1 VHIVLAGLSHKTAPI
16 DVREQIAIAPADY
29 QRALNEIARRP
40 ALRELV
46 VVSTCNRTELY
57 GVADAYHAGTDS
69 LDAAFADMGR
79 QRGLAVE
86 GHLYRRH
93 GAAAVRHLFRVA
105 ASLDSLVVGE
115 PQILGQVKEAYR
127 AAADSSLTGVALDR
141 LFAHA
146 FEVGKRVR
154 TETAIG
160 SYAVSVPSAAV
171 DLARKIFGSF
181 SGRRAL
187 VIGAGEMAE
196 LTLRHLHESGVER
209 VTIANRTRATA
220 EAMGREFAAAVVGLD
235 DLPAALAQADIVVAS
250 AGAPDYLLR
259 RPQVEAAMKERRNR
273 PVFLI
278 DIAVPR
284 NVEPAV
290 GQVYNVFLYSVDD
303 LEKVVE
309 DNRERRGKEAER
321 AEQIVEQEVERFLK
335 WWVGL
340 EAVPTIVALR
350 EKIEQLSVEESQR
363 LLARLS
369 HLPERDR
376 KLIEQFGPQLV
387 HKILHLPTAQ
397 IRNVGDAERCAQLAS
412 SLRFLFRLDDV
423 THAGRR
429 AAREPAGGDAAGGGA
444 NEGGAAG
451 GGAAGG
457 SARAGDPPPAE

>member
-1 VHIVLAGLSHKTAPI
+1 VHICLAGLSHKTAPI
-16 DVREQIAIAPADY
+16 DVRERVAIAPADY
-29 QRALNEIARRP
+29 PRALSEISRLP

-57 GVADAYHAGTDS
+57 CVADAYHGGVRA
-69 LDAAFADMGR
+69 LDEAFGEMGR
-79 QRGLAVE
+79 RAGLE
-86 GHLYRRH
+86 LDGFLYRRH

-105 ASLDSLVVGE
+105 SSLDSLVVGE
-115 PQILGQVKEAYR
+115 PQILGQVKDAYR
-127 AAADSSLTGVALDR
+127 EAADSSLTGVALDR

-154 TETAIG
+154 TETEIG
-160 SYAVSVPSAAV
+160 TYAVSVSSAAV
-171 DLARKIFGSF
+171 ELAKKIFGSL

-196 LTLRHLHESGVER
+196 LTLRHLHDSGVER
-209 VTIANRTRATA
+209 ITVANRTRETA
-220 EAMGREFAAAVVGLD
+220 QALAREFGAAVVGLD
-235 DLPAALAQADIVVAS
+235 ELGPALAPADIVVAS
-250 AGAPDYLLR
+250 AASPDYLLR
-259 RPQVEAAMKERRNR
+259 RPQVETAMRERRNR
-273 PVFLI
+273 PVFVI

-309 DNRERRGKEAER
+309 DNRERRTREAER

-350 EKIEQLSVEESQR
+350 EKIEKLSLDESRR
-363 LLARLS
+363 LLARLQ

-376 KLIEQFGPQLV
+376 KLVEQFGPQLV

-397 IRNVGDAERCAQLAS
+397 IRNVGDAERCALLAA
-412 SLRFLFRLDDV
+412 SLRYLFRLDEGEGSA
-423 THAGRR
+423 AGHGAGAHD
-429 AAREPAGGDAAGGGA
+429 AAPAGPAA
-444 NEGGAAG
+444 
-451 GGAAGG
+451 
-457 SARAGDPPPAE
+457 AGDPGSEPAP

>member
-1 VHIVLAGLSHKTAPI
+1 
-16 DVREQIAIAPADY
+16 
-29 QRALNEIARRP
+29 
-40 ALRELV
+40 
-46 VVSTCNRTELY
+46 
-57 GVADAYHAGTDS
+57 
-69 LDAAFADMGR
+69 MGR
-79 QRGLAVE
+79 QAGVDIA

-115 PQILGQVKEAYR
+115 PQILGQVKDAYK

-171 DLARKIFGSF
+171 DLAKKIFGSF

-187 VIGAGEMAE
+187 IIGAGAMAE

-209 VTIANRTRATA
+209 ITLANRTRATA
-220 EAMGREFAAAVVGLD
+220 EGLAREYRAQVVGLD
-235 DLPAALAQADIVVAS
+235 ELPAALVHADIVVAS
-250 AGAPDYLLR
+250 AGAPDCLLR
-259 RPQVEAAMKERRNR
+259 RPQVEAAMRERRNR

-290 GQVYNVFLYSVDD
+290 DQVYNVFLYSVDD

-309 DNRERRGKEAER
+309 DNRERRSREAER
-321 AEQIVEQEVERFLK
+321 AEQVVEQEVERFLK

-350 EKIEQLSVEESQR
+350 EKIEKLSLEESQR
-363 LLARLS
+363 LLARLPN
-369 HLPERDR
+369 LPERDR
-376 KLIEQFGPQLV
+376 QLIEQFGPQLV

-397 IRNVGDAERCAQLAS
+397 MRNVGDAERCAQLAS

-423 THAGRR
+423 AHGGGGG
-429 AAREPAGGDAAGGGA
+429 EPAAAVDGVEAPGRT
-444 NEGGAAG
+444 EEPT
-451 GGAAGG
+451 
-457 SARAGDPPPAE
+457 PPE

>member
-1 VHIVLAGLSHKTAPI
+1 MHICLAGLSHRTAPI
-16 DVREQIAIAPADY
+16 DVREKVAIAPADY
-29 QRALNEIARRP
+29 QRALDGIATRP

-46 VVSTCNRTELY
+46 VVSTCNRTEIY
-57 GVADAYHAGTDS
+57 GVSDAYHAGVEA
-69 LDAAFADMGR
+69 LDAAFADLGR
-79 QRGLAVE
+79 QAGVDVG

-141 LFAHA
+141 LFPHA
-146 FEVGKRVR
+146 FEAGKRVR

-160 SYAVSVPSAAV
+160 SYAVSVPAAAV
-171 DLARKIFGSF
+171 DLAKKIFGSF

-196 LTLRHLHESGVER
+196 LTLRHLRESGVER
-209 VTIANRTRATA
+209 VTIANRTLATA
-220 EAMGREFAAAVVGLD
+220 AAMAREFAAQTVGLEE
-235 DLPAALAQADIVVAS
+235 LPAALVHADIVVAS
-250 AGAPDYLLR
+250 AAAPDVLLR
-259 RPQVEAAMKERRNR
+259 RSQVEVAMRERRHR

-290 GQVYNVFLYSVDD
+290 AQVYNVFLYSVDD

-309 DNRERRGKEAER
+309 DNRDRRGQEAAR
-321 AEQIVEQEVERFLK
+321 AEEIVEQEVGRFFK

-350 EKIEQLSVEESQR
+350 EKIEKLSADESQR
-363 LLARLS
+363 LLARLA

-376 KLIEQFGPQLV
+376 RLVAQFGPQLV

-412 SLRFLFRLDDV
+412 SLRFLFRLDDAA
-423 THAGRR
+423 HAGGEGEGQDS
-429 AAREPAGGDAAGGGA
+429 AAEAAGAGA
-444 NEGGAAG
+444 PTAADEGTDEHTPSG
-451 GGAAGG
+451 
-457 SARAGDPPPAE
+457 

>member
-1 VHIVLAGLSHKTAPI
+1 MHICLAGLSHKTAPI
-16 DVREQIAIAPADY
+16 DVREKIAVAPADY
-29 QRALNEIARRP
+29 QRVLNEIAKRP
-40 ALRELV
+40 SLRELV

-57 GVADAYHAGTDS
+57 CVADAYHAGTNS
-69 LDAAFADMGR
+69 LDEAFGDMG
-79 QRGLAVE
+79 QRAGLEVDS
-86 GHLYRRH
+86 HLYRRH

-115 PQILGQVKEAYR
+115 PQILGQVKDAYK

-171 DLARKIFGSF
+171 DLAKKIFGSF

-196 LTLRHLHESGVER
+196 LTLRHLYESGVER
-209 VTIANRTRATA
+209 VTVANRTRATA
-220 EAMGREFAAAVVGLD
+220 EAMAREFQAPVVGLD
-235 DLPAALAQADIVVAS
+235 DLPAALVHADIVVAS

-273 PVFLI
+273 PVFII

-309 DNRERRGKEAER
+309 DNRERRAREAER
-321 AEQIVEQEVERFLK
+321 AEQIIEQEVERFLR

-350 EKIEQLSVEESQR
+350 EKIEKLSIEESQR
-363 LLARLS
+363 LLSRLQ

-397 IRNVGDAERCAQLAS
+397 IRNVGDAERCASLAS

-423 THAGRR
+423 THGGGEGGHAPGTERV
-429 AAREPAGGDAAGGGA
+429 ADDAGGAGEA
-444 NEGGAAG
+444 
-451 GGAAGG
+451 
-457 SARAGDPPPAE
+457 PPPE